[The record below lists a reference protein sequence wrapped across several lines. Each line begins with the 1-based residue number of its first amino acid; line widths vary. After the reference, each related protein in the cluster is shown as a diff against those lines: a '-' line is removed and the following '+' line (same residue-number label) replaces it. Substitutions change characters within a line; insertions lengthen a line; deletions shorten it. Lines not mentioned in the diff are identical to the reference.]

1 MAFSVGTP
9 SYFIRPQSSGKKMGL
24 VDITFDASYATGG
37 HAIAAS
43 DFAGLDNPPDVLI
56 PFSDMGGVQ
65 FDWDDAN
72 NKIRAYYYDYDGG
85 ADGVAIE
92 VAASTDLSGI
102 TAKFFF
108 IGN

>member
-9 SYFIRPQSSGKKMGL
+9 TFFIRPQSSGKKMGL

-43 DFAGLDNPPDVLI
+43 DFKGLDNPPDVLI
-56 PFSDMGGVQ
+56 PFSDMGGYQ
-65 FDWDDAN
+65 FEWDDAN
-72 NKIRAYYYDYDGG
+72 NKLLAYWVDTTVDG
-85 ADGVAIE
+85 APMAQ

-102 TAKFFF
+102 TAKFLF